1 MVAPLPFPAIDPVLI
16 SVEIGGLTLAVRW
29 YALAYIAGILVGWR
43 ILILLM
49 RRVSLWPGAR
59 PPMRPEQVED
69 LLTWLILGIVLGGR
83 FGYVL
88 FYQPGG
94 FWAEPLRILR
104 VWEGGMSFHGGFV
117 GVVLASMIY
126 ARRHAIGGWALLSL
140 ADALALAT
148 PVGLFFGRLANFI
161 NAELWGRPTDL
172 PWAVAFPGIAAQDC
186 PGVVGICGRHP
197 SQLYEAGLEG
207 LLLGAVL
214 LLALRAGWLRR
225 PGALFGLFLVGY
237 GAARFVVELFR
248 QADAQFLTAE
258 NPLGHVLVLAPGVG
272 LSMGQMLSLPMVLL
286 GVGLIVLARPVVP
299 R

>member
-43 ILILLM
+43 ILTVLM
-49 RRVSLWPGAR
+49 RRASLWPGAQ

-126 ARRHAIGGWALLSL
+126 ARRHAIGGWALL
-140 ADALALAT
+140 
-148 PVGLFFGRLANFI
+148 
-161 NAELWGRPTDL
+161 
-172 PWAVAFPGIAAQDC
+172 
-186 PGVVGICGRHP
+186 
-197 SQLYEAGLEG
+197 
-207 LLLGAVL
+207 
-214 LLALRAGWLRR
+214 
-225 PGALFGLFLVGY
+225 
-237 GAARFVVELFR
+237 
-248 QADAQFLTAE
+248 
-258 NPLGHVLVLAPGVG
+258 
-272 LSMGQMLSLPMVLL
+272 
-286 GVGLIVLARPVVP
+286 
-299 R
+299 